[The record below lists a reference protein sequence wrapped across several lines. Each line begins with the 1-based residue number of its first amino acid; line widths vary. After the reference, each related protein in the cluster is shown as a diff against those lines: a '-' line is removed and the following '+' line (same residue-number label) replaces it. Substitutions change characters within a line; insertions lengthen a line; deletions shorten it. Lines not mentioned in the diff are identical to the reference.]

1 MKLREYIR
9 IKSEEAENNNLEKE
23 GVKYLLVEKFFNDT
37 YTLVTNLDKEINAKE
52 YDEVIN
58 LYVRNKKPVQ
68 YILGYQYF
76 YKYFFKAKTNF

>member
-76 YKYFFKAKTNF
+76 YGRK